1 MDIDSEAGNEKAAIA
16 FVFFFLLIFFKHK
29 FFKYHKEDEIMPK

>member
-1 MDIDSEAGNEKAAIA
+1 MDIDSEAGNERAAIA
-16 FVFFFLLIFFKHK
+16 FGFFFLVNIFKHK